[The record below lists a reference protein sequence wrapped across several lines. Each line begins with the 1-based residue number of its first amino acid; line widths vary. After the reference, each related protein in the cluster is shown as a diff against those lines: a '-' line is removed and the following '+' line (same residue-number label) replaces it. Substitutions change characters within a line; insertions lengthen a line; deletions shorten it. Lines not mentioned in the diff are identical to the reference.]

1 MFMPSVFGT
10 NFVDD
15 VFDDFFGSSFVP
27 APHVTSPAGASMKAD
42 ITETDKGYMI
52 EMDLPGYSKKDVQA
66 ELKDGYMTITA
77 EKNSQNE
84 EKNTEGKVIRRERY
98 QGVCRRSFY
107 VGDAVT
113 EKDIKAKFKDGVLT
127 LEVPKKEKQPE
138 VETKK
143 FIAIEG

>member
-1 MFMPSVFGT
+1 MLMPSVFGT

-15 VFDDFFGSSFVP
+15 VFDDFFGVP
-27 APHVTSPAGASMKAD
+27 AVPAQHVIGTSSMKAD
-42 ITETDKGYMI
+42 ITETDKGYLI
-52 EMDLPGYSKKDVQA
+52 EMDLPGYNKKDVQA

-77 EKNSQNE
+77 EHNTQNE
-84 EKNTEGKVIRRERY
+84 EKNKDGKVIRRERY

-113 EKDIKAKFKDGVLT
+113 EKDIRAKFQDGVLS
-127 LEVPKKEKQPE
+127 LQVPKKEKQPE

-143 FIAIEG
+143 YIAIE

>member
-1 MFMPSVFGT
+1 MLMPTVFGS
-10 NFVDD
+10 NFMDD

-27 APHVTSPAGASMKAD
+27 AGHVSATASMKAD
-42 ITETDKGYMI
+42 ITETDKGYRI
-52 EMDLPGYSKKDVQA
+52 DMDLPGYAKEDVQA

-77 EKNSQNE
+77 EHTNQNE

-98 QGVCRRSFY
+98 QGICRRSFY

-113 EKDIKAKFKDGVLT
+113 EKDIQAKFKDGVLT
-127 LEVPKKEKQPE
+127 LEVPKKEKAPE

-143 FIAIEG
+143 MIAIQ

>member
-1 MFMPSVFGT
+1 MLMPSVFGS
-10 NFVDD
+10 NFMDD

-27 APHVTSPAGASMKAD
+27 ARGTTSAAATMKAD
-42 ITETDKGYMI
+42 ITETDKGYRI
-52 EMDLPGYSKKDVQA
+52 DMDLPGYSKNDVQA

-77 EKNSQNE
+77 EHNTQNE
-84 EKNTEGKVIRRERY
+84 EKDTDGKVIRRERF

-113 EKDIKAKFKDGVLT
+113 ENDIKARFKDGVLT
-127 LEVPKKEKQPE
+127 LDIPKKEKEPE

-143 FIAIEG
+143 LIAIE

>member
-1 MFMPSVFGT
+1 MLMPSVFGT
-10 NFVDD
+10 NFMDD
-15 VFDDFFGSSFVP
+15 VFDDFFGAPMLPTSHVAGSS
-27 APHVTSPAGASMKAD
+27 SMKAD
-42 ITETDKGYMI
+42 ITETDKAYLI

-77 EKNSQNE
+77 EHNSQNE
-84 EKNTEGKVIRRERY
+84 EKNKEGKIIRRERY

-113 EKDIKAKFKDGVLT
+113 EKDIKAKFRDGVLE
-127 LEVPKKEKQPE
+127 LEVPKKEKKPE

>member
-1 MFMPSVFGT
+1 MLMPSVFGT
-10 NFVDD
+10 SFMDD
-15 VFDDFFGSSFVP
+15 VFDDFFGAPAVP
-27 APHVTSPAGASMKAD
+27 ANRVTGATSMKAD
-42 ITETDKGYMI
+42 ITETDKAYLI

-77 EKNSQNE
+77 EHNTQNE
-84 EKNTEGKVIRRERY
+84 EKNKEGKVIRRERF

-107 VGDAVT
+107 VGEAVT
-113 EKDIKAKFKDGVLT
+113 EKDIRAKFQDGVLT

-143 FIAIEG
+143 YIAIE

>member
-1 MFMPSVFGT
+1 MLMPSIFGSS
-10 NFVDD
+10 FVDD
-15 VFDDFFGSSFVP
+15 VFDDFFGAPVVP
-27 APHVTSPAGASMKAD
+27 TGHVTGTNSMKAD
-42 ITETDKGYMI
+42 ITETDKAYLI

-77 EKNSQNE
+77 EKNAENQ
-84 EKNTEGKVIRRERY
+84 EKNKEGKVIRRERS

-113 EKDIKAKFKDGVLT
+113 EKDIKARFKDGVLE
-127 LEVPKKEKQPE
+127 LQVPKMEKKPE

>member
-1 MFMPSVFGT
+1 MLMPSVFGS
-10 NFVDD
+10 NFMDD

-27 APHVTSPAGASMKAD
+27 ATRGATSAAATMKAD
-42 ITETDKGYMI
+42 ITETDKGYRI
-52 EMDLPGYSKKDVQA
+52 DMDLPGYSKNDVQA

-77 EKNSQNE
+77 EHNTQNE
-84 EKNTEGKVIRRERY
+84 EKDTDGKVIRRERF

-113 EKDIKAKFKDGVLT
+113 ENDIKAKFKDGVLT
-127 LEVPKKEKQPE
+127 LDIPKKEKEPE

-143 FIAIEG
+143 LIAIE

>member
-1 MFMPSVFGT
+1 MLMPSVFGS
-10 NFVDD
+10 NFMDD

-27 APHVTSPAGASMKAD
+27 SGHVTGTSSMKTD
-42 ITETDKGYMI
+42 ITETDKGYRI
-52 EMDLPGYSKKDVQA
+52 DMDLPGYAKEDVQA

-77 EKNSQNE
+77 EHNTKNE
-84 EKNTEGKVIRRERY
+84 EKNTEGKVIRRERF

-113 EKDIKAKFKDGVLT
+113 EKDINAKFKDGVLT

-138 VETKK
+138 VENKK
-143 FIAIEG
+143 YIAIQG

>member
-1 MFMPSVFGT
+1 MLMPSVFGT
-10 NFVDD
+10 NFMDD

-27 APHVTSPAGASMKAD
+27 TPHVTTPAGAHMKAD
-42 ITETDKGYMI
+42 ITETDKGDRI
-52 EMDLPGYSKKDVQA
+52 DMDLPGYAKNDVQA

-77 EKNSQNE
+77 EKNTQND
-84 EKNTEGKVIRRERY
+84 EKDTEGKVIRRERY

-127 LEVPKKEKQPE
+127 LEVPKKEKKPE

-143 FIAIEG
+143 YIAIEG

>member
-1 MFMPSVFGT
+1 MLMPSVFGS
-10 NFVDD
+10 NFMDD

-27 APHVTSPAGASMKAD
+27 SGHVTATSSMKTD
-42 ITETDKGYMI
+42 ITETDKGYRI
-52 EMDLPGYSKKDVQA
+52 DMDLPGYAKEDVQA

-77 EKNSQNE
+77 EHNTKNE
-84 EKNTEGKVIRRERY
+84 EKNTEGKVIRRERF

-113 EKDIKAKFKDGVLT
+113 EKDIHAKFKDGVLT

-138 VETKK
+138 VENKK
-143 FIAIEG
+143 YIAIQG

>member
-1 MFMPSVFGT
+1 MFMPTVFGS

-27 APHVTSPAGASMKAD
+27 TTRSGVAASMKAD
-42 ITETDKGYMI
+42 ITETDKGYRI
-52 EMDLPGYSKKDVQA
+52 DMDLPGYAKDDVQA

-77 EKNSQNE
+77 EHNTQNE

-98 QGVCRRSFY
+98 QGICRRSFY
-107 VGDAVT
+107 VGDEVT
-113 EKDIKAKFKDGVLT
+113 EQDIKAKFKDGVLT
-127 LEVPKKEKQPE
+127 LEVPKKEKKPE

-143 FIAIEG
+143 YISIEG

>member
-1 MFMPSVFGT
+1 MLMPSIFGT

-15 VFDDFFGSSFVP
+15 VFDDFFGAPMVHP
-27 APHVTSPAGASMKAD
+27 AHTTATSSMKAD
-42 ITETDKGYMI
+42 ITENDKSYLI

-77 EKNSQNE
+77 EHNTQNE
-84 EKNTEGKVIRRERY
+84 EKNKEGKVIRRERF

-127 LEVPKKEKQPE
+127 LEVPKKEKVPE

-143 FIAIEG
+143 YIAIEG

>member
-1 MFMPSVFGT
+1 MPSVFGSD
-10 NFVDD
+10 FMDD

-27 APHVTSPAGASMKAD
+27 ATRGTTSAAATMKAD
-42 ITETDKGYMI
+42 ITETDKGYRI
-52 EMDLPGYSKKDVQA
+52 DMDLPGYSKNDVQA

-77 EKNSQNE
+77 EHNTQNE
-84 EKNTEGKVIRRERY
+84 EKDTNGKVIRRERF

-113 EKDIKAKFKDGVLT
+113 ENDIKAKFKDGVLT
-127 LEVPKKEKQPE
+127 LDIPKKEKEPE

-143 FIAIEG
+143 LIAIE

>member
-1 MFMPSVFGT
+1 M
-10 NFVDD
+10 DD

-27 APHVTSPAGASMKAD
+27 TTRTGTATASMKAD
-42 ITETDKGYMI
+42 ITETDKGYRI
-52 EMDLPGYSKKDVQA
+52 DMDLPGYAKKDVQA

-77 EKNSQNE
+77 EHSTQNE

-98 QGVCRRSFY
+98 QGICRRSFY
-107 VGDAVT
+107 VGDEVT

-127 LEVPKKEKQPE
+127 LDVPKKEKKPE

-143 FIAIEG
+143 YIPIEG